1 MRLLFRVNCL
11 NTFRV
16 FVFLGHVVLV
26 LDYDVDHILVYQDV
40 VHGVLKFLLE
50 PRVLVLEVSYL
61 LGVSCVDHHRHLF
74 VVREMVLVVVEIHHF
89 FLLLGRGL
97 LLLLTLEI
105 GASAR

>member
-1 MRLLFRVNCL
+1 LVFFVQVLYHQF
-11 NTFRV
+11 V

-26 LDYDVDHILVYQDV
+26 LDYDVDHVLVDQDV
-40 VHGVLKFLLE
+40 VHGVLKFLLK

-89 FLLLGRGL
+89 FFLLGRGL
-97 LLLLTLEI
+97 LLPLTLKI
-105 GASAR
+105 GASA